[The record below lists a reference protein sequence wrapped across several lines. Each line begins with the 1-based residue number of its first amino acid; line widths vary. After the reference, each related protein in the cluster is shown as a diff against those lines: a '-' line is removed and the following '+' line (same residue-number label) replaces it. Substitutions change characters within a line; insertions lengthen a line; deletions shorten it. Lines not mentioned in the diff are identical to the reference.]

1 MENDIAKKSILKLK
15 KRVTIVKIVKIEILH
30 DGRIESFLYIL
41 YSLCFVNYSLV
52 SFLYGKA
59 SPLED

>member
-15 KRVTIVKIVKIEILH
+15 KKVTIVKIEILH
-30 DGRIESFLYIL
+30 YGRIESFLYIL
-41 YSLCFVNYSLV
+41 YSLCFVNYNLV
-52 SFLYGKA
+52 SFLYRKA